1 MAVDILVTGATGR
14 LGKLVVPRLLD
25 AGIKVR
31 VLTRRPQEAIGL
43 WGGKVEVAQGDFADP
58 ATVKDAARGAQKLF
72 LRSPISETLITH
84 QSAAIDV
91 AKDAGVARIVKIS
104 GSDWT
109 LRNPDRSISGAAHA
123 AVEAHLVASGISH
136 AIVRPN
142 AWMQVG
148 LASVIAAAGK
158 GEDLPSRYGHAAVSY
173 IDAQDIADVAV
184 NALLDETV
192 SSDPLVLTGT
202 EALTIHDIARI
213 AARILQRPLGVSA
226 ASSAALPTHIDTFE
240 RRAIGEFVALIG
252 EGLAAPV
259 TQTVSRITGK
269 QSRTVEDFLR
279 HHLATAETQKNDPKG
294 EKTWH

>member
-25 AGIKVR
+25 AGKTVR

-43 WGGKVEVAQGDFADP
+43 WGDKVEVAQGDFTDP
-58 ATVKDAARGAQKLF
+58 AEVKDAARGADKLF
-72 LRSPISETLITH
+72 LLSPISETLITH
-84 QSAAIDV
+84 QTAAIDA

-109 LRNPDRSISGAAHA
+109 LRNADRSISGAAHA
-123 AVEAHLVASGISH
+123 AVEVHLVASGIAH

-142 AWMQVG
+142 AWMQVA
-148 LASVIAAAGK
+148 LAPVVVAAGK

-184 NALLDETV
+184 HALLDDTV
-192 SSDPLVLTGT
+192 SSDPLILTGA
-202 EALTIHDIARI
+202 EALTVHDIARI
-213 AARILQRPLGVSA
+213 AARILQRALGVSA

-240 RRAIGEFVALIG
+240 RRAIGEFVSLIG

-259 TQTVSRITGK
+259 TQTVSRITGNPP
-269 QSRTVEDFLR
+269 RRLEEFLR
-279 HHLATAETQKNDPKG
+279 RHLVSAETQNDPKG